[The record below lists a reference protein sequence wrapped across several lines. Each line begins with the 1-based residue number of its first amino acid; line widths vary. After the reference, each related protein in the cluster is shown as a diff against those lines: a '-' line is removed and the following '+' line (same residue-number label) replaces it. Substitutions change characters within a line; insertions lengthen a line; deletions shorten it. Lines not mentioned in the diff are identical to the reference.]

1 MPEEFVI
8 LKVYSLQEDCCLCQ
22 ITMSKSNS
30 IANYL
35 EISMASEHHT
45 ATEEFNMAAQVVIG
59 GHPSFL
65 TLSGEE
71 VGQA

>member
-1 MPEEFVI
+1 
-8 LKVYSLQEDCCLCQ
+8 
-22 ITMSKSNS
+22 MSKSNS